1 MISSRTQQNIK
12 PRKRFGQN
20 FLQDKNIILKIIE
33 AIAPKKTDHIVEI
46 GPGLGALTVQLL
58 PVLKTMDVI
67 ELDRDLI
74 PKLQTAC
81 RNLGK
86 LNIHQ
91 ADVLQFDF
99 KKLVKNKHLVR
110 VIGNLPYN
118 ISTPLIFHLLKQISY
133 IRDMHFMLQKEVA
146 QRLAAKPNRKDYGRL
161 SVMVQYFCG
170 VTELFTVSPHAFYP
184 VPKVDSALVRLVPHK
199 KILLPAKD
207 VSVLEK
213 IVKLAFNQRRKMISN
228 CLKDIVSN
236 EQFRILNID
245 PKLRPEQLSV
255 GDFVKISNII

>member
-91 ADVLQFDF
+91 ADALQFDF

-118 ISTPLIFHLLKQISY
+118 ISTPLIFHLLKQINC
-133 IRDMHFMLQKEVA
+133 IHDMHFMLQKEVA
-146 QRLAAKPNRKDYGRL
+146 RRLAAKPNHKDYGRL
-161 SVMVQYFCG
+161 SVMVQYFCE
-170 VTELFTVSPHAFYP
+170 VTELFIVNPHAFYP
-184 VPKVDSALVRLVPHK
+184 VPKVKSALVRLVPRK

-207 VSVLEK
+207 ISILEK
-213 IVKLAFNQRRKMISN
+213 VVKLAFNQRRKMISN

-236 EQFRILNID
+236 EQFSSLNIN

-255 GDFVKISNII
+255 EDFVKIGNII